1 MNAIAK
7 EAKLVSFKIDS
18 GEWEEFMRASAEE
31 GLSASSNLRLL
42 VKRYLKRKR
51 RERDEKRNEGA
62 HRKSQERA

>member
-62 HRKSQERA
+62 HRKGQEGA